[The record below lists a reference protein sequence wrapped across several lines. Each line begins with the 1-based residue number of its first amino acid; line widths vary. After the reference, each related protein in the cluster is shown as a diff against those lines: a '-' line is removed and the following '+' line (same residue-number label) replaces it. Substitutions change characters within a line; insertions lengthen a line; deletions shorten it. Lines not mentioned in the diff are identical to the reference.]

1 MTMRVCVTGAGGF
14 IGRHLCAELAARGHA
29 VLASSSGADAVVHLA
44 NIAHARAPEAE
55 LRRVNVDGTLE
66 RAREAAA
73 AGARRFVYL
82 SSALAAGAA
91 DRYGRSKLA
100 AEQGLAQLRGIEVV
114 ILRPPLVYGPGVKA
128 NFLAL
133 MRAISRGV
141 PLPLASI
148 DNRRS
153 LVYVGNLVDAV
164 IRCLESPQAA
174 GRNLGVS
181 DGASVSMPQLC
192 RRLGEA
198 LGRPA
203 RLFPFPPSLLAR
215 LPLLRKA
222 VQSLEVDD
230 AILRQALG
238 WRAPF
243 TFEEGI
249 RRTALW
255 YRSAGG

>member
-1 MTMRVCVTGAGGF
+1 MMVFVTGARGF
-14 IGRHLCAELAARGHA
+14 IGGHLCAELAARGHVVVA
-29 VLASSSGADAVVHLA
+29 AARGAEAVVHLA
-44 NIAHARAPEAE
+44 NIAHARAPESE
-55 LRRVNVDGTLE
+55 LRRVNVEGTLE

-73 AGARRFVYL
+73 SGARRFVYL
-82 SSALAAGAA
+82 SSALAVDAA

-100 AEQGLAQLRGIEVV
+100 AEQGLATLRGVEVV
-114 ILRPPLVYGPGVKA
+114 ILRPPLVYGPRVRA

-133 MRAISRGV
+133 MRAVARGL

-164 IRCLESPQAA
+164 IRCLDAPRAA
-174 GRNLGVS
+174 GRNFDVA
-181 DGASVSMPQLC
+181 DGPGVSMPDLC

-203 RLFPFPPSLLAR
+203 RLFPFPPAVLAR
-215 LPLLRKA
+215 LPILRKVA
-222 VQSLEVDD
+222 QPLEVDD
-230 AILRQALG
+230 SALREALA
-238 WRAPF
+238 WRPPF

-249 RRTALW
+249 RRTADW
-255 YRSAGG
+255 YKASGG